1 MFLPWFTADLKLICG
16 LVNKIVRRKTVD
28 THDTLGTLMCKAYMC
43 KAYGRSPE
51 NGSATIF
58 DDWRLPA
65 RLSSTSYSFA
75 AFLIMAQSFRAL
87 AGWVLCLMSAS
98 WVLKIRK
105 HSLFVHLNPI
115 KQDPLGGA
123 WLISEKT
130 MNIPSNRNFC
140 NGVTERI
147 SSTLYCQWFLKFT
160 VLKLRGI
167 GSI

>member
-1 MFLPWFTADLKLICG
+1 
-16 LVNKIVRRKTVD
+16 
-28 THDTLGTLMCKAYMC
+28 MCKAYMC

-51 NGSATIF
+51 NGSATIL

-65 RLSSTSYSFA
+65 QLSSTSYSFA
-75 AFLIMAQSFRAL
+75 AFFILAQSFRAL
-87 AGWVLCLMSAS
+87 AGWVLCLMSAL
-98 WVLKIRK
+98 WVLKIHK

-140 NGVTERI
+140 NGVAERI
-147 SSTLYCQWFLKFT
+147 SSTLYSK
-160 VLKLRGI
+160 
-167 GSI
+167 